1 MVFALPVGALLP
13 TDRSGQGAQ
22 RRRIG
27 SAQQVRRSKAATPA
41 PAPAD
46 PASPAA
52 PAQVGND
59 ASAPAARS
67 IFEDVAR
74 LRKPTHAQLESAADA
89 LLQLGTAARTE
100 ALRRLAGNDES
111 ALIVATRVLLST
123 GVAEDSQAVV
133 QRLTQPLPPRASA
146 TLISQVIE
154 LNPVAASPRWLI
166 GILGHKQKPARLAA
180 FRQLQTLAE
189 RPNMRTEDWLPD
201 LAEVLETGTAHARE
215 MALTLVGQMPLEAT
229 LQVVLG
235 RLGDSS
241 GQVAHLAVEILS
253 RSNMEAVEAE
263 LLVRAFGSQ
272 WILRENAYALLALIE
287 REDRTQKPVLHNG
300 HVETLLKAL
309 EMNEPMVHGTAA
321 LALAGIAFR
330 SEGQTPAWL
339 HPQVMDELVAVAA
352 AITYFEDRQSLIDPT
367 LRRLQQLTGNSFGNN
382 GPAWAEWWIGVRSS
396 FRPSRVA
403 MAYTEAEVPGLML
416 EYADRRSGEHVVLVG
431 PERMY
436 AEGDVPGAVPYF
448 LTAAECQEV
457 VTWLQQSGAL
467 GSGQM
472 PGPRGSMPDLGQQ
485 LEVMLGTSAKSF
497 SMGPEHLE
505 TWFEQLASSIEALVD
520 ANRWQDYS
528 LTSEF
533 KDKRE
538 WAWHVQTNE
547 PRYADE
553 SLRTAWL
560 AGVYRDWL
568 MKQPVGYRRTGLR
581 ALQALAAE
589 SGGVLPAEI
598 FDSLIHQV
606 GEYRTLG
613 NEASV
618 LFEVA
623 HAATGL
629 AAGPKAGPEA
639 AGLGERLIGTL
650 IENYGFAALEPI
662 GKVLADLGPE
672 RIRLAAGSSDGVLR
686 AAAGVLWVNANDPA
700 LAEGIETLLKDKE
713 AAVVVP
719 DCSRRGPATS
729 GRCPVVC
736 AALLERHPPGAA
748 HRRAARPGPPGRR
761 PRARRSC
768 WCSREP
774 SDTYRRTAA
783 EGTADLK
790 DVKAGPILVALLRN
804 ARAQGILDVVRRGL
818 RRPRP
823 AAHESLLATLPPPE
837 RVFAPRNR
845 PVARPARRA
854 PRRAGLMRILTD
866 SAKQRGR
873 GCAGGPTCV
882 EPDAS
887 GRPRG
892 SMVSWWD
899 GVRQQDALSWF
910 LAACAAAG
918 CRIPIRS
925 KSATRPQD
933 RRSGWKLGRFA
944 PRRTAWR
951 SCWRPCGARNRGSP
965 PGEAARMEPPQRCG
979 ARTHAREPRQC
990 VGSG

>member
-1 MVFALPVGALLP
+1 PDKARKGGGLDLPSGAP
-13 TDRSGQGAQ
+13 
-22 RRRIG
+22 
-27 SAQQVRRSKAATPA
+27 VKAATPA

-700 LAEGIETLLKDKE
+700 LADGIETLLKDKE

-719 DCSRRGPATS
+719 VLTAAGLQHRADALSFALLYSSDTRPELRT
-729 GRCPVVC
+729 
-736 AALLERHPPGAA
+736 AALRTL
-748 HRRAARPGPPGRR
+748 GRLGGD
-761 PRARRSC
+761 RARETLMLVLG
-768 WCSREP
+768 EP

-783 EGTADLK
+783 EGLADLK

-818 RRPRP
+818 LDLGP
-823 AAHESLLATLPPPE
+823 AAHESLLAALTSPSVSSRREAALLLGLQDVP
-837 RVFAPRNR
+837 RAAP
-845 PVARPARRA
+845 A
-854 PRRAGLMRILTD
+854 LMRILTED
-866 SAKQRGR
+866 STDSEV
-873 GCAGGPTCV
+873 AGVLVGLTCV
-882 EPDAS
+882 DLTRQEDRAEAWWA
-887 GRPRG
+887 
-892 SMVSWWD
+892 WWD
-899 GVRQQDALSWF
+899 SVRQQDALSWF
-910 LAACAAAG
+910 LAACAHRG
-918 CRIPIRS
+918 LPYPHPIEEHFL
-925 KSATRPQD
+925 RPQD
-933 RRSGWKLGRFA
+933 LGPDGSWVGSRLSKDGMAFLLEAMRREEPWLAARAWREWNRRSDVVLEPMPENLAVRRQWVNQQAEALAQGR
-944 PRRTAWR
+944 
-951 SCWRPCGARNRGSP
+951 
-965 PGEAARMEPPQRCG
+965 Q
-979 ARTHAREPRQC
+979 
-990 VGSG
+990 